1 MKCAKSNDKWASGQ
15 SWGLFLESPG
25 NFSGPKS
32 QLSNCNALVLK
43 SWFFKYVFN
52 VRKIKSIVKFDGL
65 EMDPKSSG
73 KFEKQALGVAA
84 ESCTCTSKWSVLFSR
99 AFDVCE
105 PTIGKTTIFRWRHA
119 GGEVNHV
126 TLVSNKL
133 ITISLRRRAKRSKR
147 HLRNLIGKWRRRS

>member
-15 SWGLFLESPG
+15 SWGLFLESPE

-52 VRKIKSIVKFDGL
+52 VRKIKSILKFDGL
-65 EMDPKSSG
+65 EMNSKSSG
-73 KFEKQALGVAA
+73 KFEKQAPGVAA

-99 AFDVCE
+99 ASDVCE
-105 PTIGKTTIFRWRHA
+105 NDHISLAPCRW
-119 GGEVNHV
+119 ESE

-133 ITISLRRRAKRSKR
+133 IRISLRRRAKGSKR
-147 HLRNLIGKWRRRS
+147 HHRNLIGKWRQKS